1 MTEFVSAVTA
11 FGYSVPRTVV
21 LVFVALV
28 VGLLL
33 AVQFYLTISLSV
45 YRSVKRTR
53 RDRVEPEL
61 RTELLSRLFAE
72 NPDWEAWTGELSAVE
87 RDVVESLLDEHLREL
102 DGSEAEM
109 LRRLGDALGI
119 PERAGR
125 RLEAGSE
132 YDRLHALTWL
142 TLLRRPEPYL
152 ESSFE
157 PRTPRERASVVTLL
171 EKTDRLPDEATGIA
185 ILLDGIDEQFTV
197 FGQDTLYRVARRN
210 PAPLLRTASEA
221 YETWPEPLLG
231 QVLAVCAQLETSV
244 RESELAWIVAVLE
257 TGTEATRAA
266 AADAL
271 ASFGWRASLREQ
283 AFLERAVNDPSP
295 RVRKAVYE
303 MLASWGDTAALHV
316 LRRALAD
323 ETDPGALTAGM
334 TALARRQDRF
344 ETDPGVM
351 LGAAWDWSFEHVE
364 YDRLA
369 RRAQIQQ
376 VR

>member
-1 MTEFVSAVTA
+1 MIGFVPAVTA
-11 FGYSVPRTVV
+11 FGYSVPQTVV

-33 AVQFYLTISLSV
+33 AVQFYLTIGLSV
-45 YRSVKRTR
+45 YRSVKQTR
-53 RDRVEPEL
+53 RDRVESEL
-61 RTELLSRLFAE
+61 RGELLDQLFAE
-72 NPDWEAWTGELSAVE
+72 DPDWEAWVSDLSSVE

-102 DGSEAEM
+102 DGTEAET
-109 LRRLGDALGI
+109 LRGLGDALEI

-125 RLEAGSE
+125 RLEAGDE
-132 YDRLHALTWL
+132 YERLHALTWL
-142 TLLRRPEPYL
+142 TLLRRPGPYL

-171 EKTDRLPDEATGIA
+171 EQTDRLADEETGIA
-185 ILLDGIDEQFTV
+185 ILLDGIDAQFTV
-197 FGQDTLYRVARRN
+197 FGQDTLYRVARRD

-221 YETWPEPLLG
+221 YQTWPEPLLG

-244 RESELAWIVAVLE
+244 RDGELAWIVAVLE

-271 ASFGWRASLREQ
+271 ASFGWRASLRYRS
-283 AFLERAVNDPSP
+283 FLERAVNDPSP
-295 RVRKAVYE
+295 RVRNAVYG
-303 MLASWGDTAALHV
+303 MLASWGDRAALDV
-316 LRRALAD
+316 LQQALAE
-323 ETDPGALTAGM
+323 ETDPSALTAGM
-334 TALARRQDRF
+334 TALARRQDHF

-351 LGAAWDWSFEHVE
+351 LGAAWDWSLEHVE

-369 RRAQIQQ
+369 RRAETRK

>member
-1 MTEFVSAVTA
+1 MLGLVLAVTA

-33 AVQFYLTISLSV
+33 AVQFYLTIGLSV
-45 YRSVKRTR
+45 YRSVKQTR

-61 RTELLSRLFAE
+61 RGELLDRLFAE
-72 NPDWEAWTGELSAVE
+72 DPDWEAWVGGLSTVE

-102 DGSEAEM
+102 DGTEAET
-109 LRRLGDALGI
+109 LRGLGDALEI
-119 PERAGR
+119 PERAGQ
-125 RLEAGSE
+125 RLEAGDE
-132 YDRLHALTWL
+132 YERLHALTWL
-142 TLLRRPEPYL
+142 TLLRRPGPYL

-171 EKTDRLPDEATGIA
+171 EQTDRLADKETGIE
-185 ILLDGIDEQFTV
+185 ILLDGIDAQFSV
-197 FGQDTLYRVARRN
+197 FGQDTLYRVARRD
-210 PAPLLRTASEA
+210 PAPLLRTASVA
-221 YETWPEPLLG
+221 YQTWPEPLLG

-244 RESELAWIVAVLE
+244 RDGELAWIVAVLE

-271 ASFGWRASLREQ
+271 ASFGWRGSLRDR

-295 RVRKAVYE
+295 RVRNAVYG
-303 MLASWGDTAALHV
+303 MLASWGDRAALEV
-316 LRRALAD
+316 LQQALAA
-323 ETDPGALTAGM
+323 ETDSGALTAGM
-334 TALARRQDRF
+334 TVLARRQDRF

-351 LGAAWDWSFEHVE
+351 LGAAWDWSLEHVE

-369 RRAQIQQ
+369 RRAEAQQ

>member
-1 MTEFVSAVTA
+1 MSPVLAVTA
-11 FGYSVPRTVV
+11 FGYSVPSTIV

-33 AVQFYLTISLSV
+33 AVLFYLTLGLSV

-53 RDRVEPEL
+53 RDRVESSL
-61 RTELLSRLFAE
+61 RTELLDRLFAE
-72 NPDWEAWTGELSAVE
+72 QPDWETWTAELSAVE

-102 DGSEAEM
+102 DGSEAET
-109 LRRLGDALGI
+109 LRELGDALEI

-125 RLEAGSE
+125 RLEARNE

-142 TLLRRPEPYL
+142 TLLSRPEPYL

-171 EKTDRLPDEATGIA
+171 EQTDRLPDASTGTE
-185 ILLDGIDEQFTV
+185 ILLDGIDGQFTV
-197 FGQDTLYRVARRN
+197 FGQDTLYRVARQD
-210 PAPLLRTASEA
+210 PAPLLRAANEA

-244 RESELAWIVAVLE
+244 RESDLAWLIAVLE
-257 TGTEATRAA
+257 GGTEATRAA
-266 AADAL
+266 AAEAL
-271 ASFGWRASLREQ
+271 ASFGWRGSLRER
-283 AFLERAVNDPSP
+283 ALLERAVNDPSP
-295 RVRKAVYE
+295 RVRKAVYQ
-303 MLASWGDTAALHV
+303 MLASWGDTAALAV

-323 ETDPGALTAGM
+323 EPDASALTAGM
-334 TALARRQDRF
+334 TALARRQDHF

-351 LGAAWDWSFEHVE
+351 LGAAWDWSLEHVT
-364 YDRLA
+364 YDRRA
-369 RRAQIQQ
+369 RRA
-376 VR
+376 RSEG

>member
-1 MTEFVSAVTA
+1 MSPVLAVTA
-11 FGYSVPRTVV
+11 FGYSVPSTIV

-33 AVQFYLTISLSV
+33 AVLFYLTLGLSV

-53 RDRVEPEL
+53 RDRVESAL
-61 RTELLSRLFAE
+61 RTELLDRLFAE
-72 NPDWEAWTGELSAVE
+72 QPDWETWTAELSAVE

-102 DGSEAEM
+102 DGSEAET
-109 LRRLGDALGI
+109 LRELGDALEI

-125 RLEAGSE
+125 RLEARNE

-142 TLLRRPEPYL
+142 TLLSRPEPYL

-171 EKTDRLPDEATGIA
+171 EQTDRLPDESTGTE
-185 ILLDGIDEQFTV
+185 ILLDGIDGQFTV
-197 FGQDTLYRVARRN
+197 FGQDTLYRVARQD
-210 PAPLLRTASEA
+210 PAPLLRAASET

-244 RESELAWIVAVLE
+244 RESDLEWLVAVLDG
-257 TGTEATRAA
+257 GTEATRAA
-266 AADAL
+266 AAEAL
-271 ASFGWRASLREQ
+271 ASFGWRGSLREQ

-303 MLASWGDTAALHV
+303 MLASWGDQAALEV
-316 LRRALAD
+316 LRRALVD
-323 ETDPGALTAGM
+323 ETDASALTAGT
-334 TALARRQDRF
+334 TALARRQDHF
-344 ETDPGVM
+344 ETDPGVT
-351 LGAAWDWSFEHVE
+351 LRAAWDWSLEHVT
-364 YDRLA
+364 YDRRA
-369 RRAQIQQ
+369 RRT
-376 VR
+376 RSEG